1 MVNEDAQM
9 VLAGNKGIGD
19 IEGVAGPSHKLSG
32 VGVSVERN
40 GSVGAYTLKL
50 KKI

>member
-1 MVNEDAQM
+1 MVVAVD
-9 VLAGNKGIGD
+9 KGIGD
-19 IEGVAGPSHKLSG
+19 IKGVAGPSHELPG
-32 VGVSVERN
+32 IGVSVERN